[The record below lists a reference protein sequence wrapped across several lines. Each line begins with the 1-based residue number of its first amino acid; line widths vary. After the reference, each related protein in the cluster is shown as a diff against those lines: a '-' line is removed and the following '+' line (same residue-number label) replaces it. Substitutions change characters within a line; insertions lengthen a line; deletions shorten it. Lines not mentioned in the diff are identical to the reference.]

1 MEAYLAIKRI
11 KLRCLKENK
20 GTRYHCVK
28 RTTHFNKDMFAQFPL
43 CGSEAYKNIKLKGR
57 LVRLGE
63 GNGLW

>member
-28 RTTHFNKDMFAQFPL
+28 GTTHFNKDMFAQFPL
-43 CGSEAYKNIKLKGR
+43 CGSEAKI
-57 LVRLGE
+57 
-63 GNGLW
+63 